1 MGNSKNVYF
10 FPLHSKN
17 QQDKSKKQSEL
28 INQVSLNWDGKSSE
42 PLKLPDI
49 LIKPLFEINLSKLIF
64 NLKSPYNST
73 QSCWKNQI
81 ICGDS
86 LLAMH
91 ALLQEGYQNSV
102 QMIYM
107 DPPYGINYKPQS
119 NQNQIARKGYIDSWR
134 CGLVSYLDHL
144 RDRFVL
150 MRELL
155 NSTGSIFVQI
165 GQTNFHYVRCILDEI
180 FGASNCVNVITFR
193 TAISTNRVTNIADH
207 LLWYA
212 KDKKRVFQRNLFT
225 ERPKEKTQKT
235 FTYIE
240 KEVSKSH
247 SKKLAF
253 KPQEVVLRLKNKS
266 QNRNPRLFPVYLN
279 GKEYYPSSGFEWR
292 WDKVAFDRLIQANRL
307 VDINGKL
314 YGKRYESD
322 FPFMILTNVW
332 MDTSTSTFAARK
344 HYVVHTN
351 PKVIWRCMAMT
362 TKPGDLVLDPTLGS
376 GTTAVVA
383 ERYERRWIGID
394 TNFASIS
401 STMMWLLEKPF
412 QSLQKDPE
420 SQSVLY
426 QTFIKTS
433 LSFIA
438 KGKKESIEFLFDKP
452 LISKKKDRPPSPFKI
467 LTLEAPDGLVD
478 YFKNSN
484 IIDNFNPISYS
495 IIKQLTFS
503 AESIENFEVKRLSK
517 FNTITTANKPLFS
530 PILPHFEYFELCLT
544 DSKILIIYAPFLRPI
559 SELELIS
566 HLEDLNSQS
575 KWDYLILVISLG
587 QLSWGAYHQL
597 YKKYGPTSKQ
607 SNRLRIG
614 YYHNGLTV
622 SQMNVQESSD
632 VAYLS
637 SWIDFGCLSSNSLIK
652 ESNYVFWVVFP
663 IELSDRYFSHNIKV
677 PFFMKIN
684 KNYSSLVP
692 LSKNTKNS
700 VGIFST
706 SLSELN
712 AWVSQNSPSFK
723 DQQSHFCVFDKR
735 GIINYGILFSSNH
748 SSNLQMNK

>member
-1 MGNSKNVYF
+1 MDNSKKLYF

-17 QQDKSKKQSEL
+17 RQSKSSKQNEH
-28 INQVSLNWDGKSSE
+28 INQVSLNWNGKSFE

-64 NLKSPYNST
+64 SLKGSFNST
-73 QSCWKNQI
+73 HFYWKNQI

-91 ALLQEGYQNSV
+91 ALLQDGYQNSV
-102 QMIYM
+102 QMIYV
-107 DPPYGINYKPQS
+107 DPPYGINYKPQNNR
-119 NQNQIARKGYIDSWR
+119 NQTAGKGYIDSWKH
-134 CGLVSYLDHL
+134 GLASYLDHL
-144 RDRFVL
+144 RDRFIL

-165 GQTNFHYVRCILDEI
+165 GQTNMHYVRCILDEI

-193 TAISTNRVTNIADH
+193 TAISTNKVTNIADH

-212 KDKKRVFQRNLFT
+212 KDKKKVFQRKLFT
-225 ERPKEKTQKT
+225 ERPKEKSQKT

-240 KEVSKSH
+240 KEENKLY

-253 KPQEVVLRLKNKS
+253 KPQEVVLRLKNSS
-266 QNRNPRLFPVYLN
+266 QKRNPRLFPVYLD
-279 GKEYYPSSGFEWR
+279 GKEYYPPSGFEWR
-292 WDKVAFDRLIQANRL
+292 WDEVAFDRLIQANRL

-344 HYVVHTN
+344 HYAVHTN

-412 QSLQKDPE
+412 QSLQKDKE

-433 LSFIA
+433 LSSIA
-438 KGKKESIEFLFDKP
+438 KGKKESTEFLFDKP
-452 LISKKKDRPPSPFKI
+452 LTSKKKDRPPSPFKI
-467 LTLEAPDGLVD
+467 LTLEAPDGIVNYLE
-478 YFKNSN
+478 NNN
-484 IIDNFNPISYS
+484 IVDNFLPIFDS
-495 IIKQLTFS
+495 IIKQLTLNS
-503 AESIENFEVKRLSK
+503 KNNDSFEVKRLSE
-517 FNTITTANKPLFS
+517 FFTLTTANKTLLS
-530 PILPHFEYFELCLT
+530 PKLPHFEYFELCLT
-544 DSKILIIYAPFLRPI
+544 NSKILVICAPFLRPI
-559 SELELIS
+559 PELELIS

-575 KWDYLILVISLG
+575 KWDSLILVISLG
-587 QLSWGAYHQL
+587 QLSWGAYQQL
-597 YKKYGPTSKQ
+597 YLKYGPTSKQ

-614 YYHNGLTV
+614 YYHNGLSV
-622 SQMNVQESSD
+622 SQINIQENSD

-637 SWIDFGCLSSNSLIK
+637 SWIDFASLSSNSLMK
-652 ESNYVFWVVFP
+652 GSNYVFWALLPV
-663 IELSDRYFSHNIKV
+663 ELSDRYFSHNLKV
-677 PFFMKIN
+677 PFFIKIS
-684 KNYSSLVP
+684 KNYSSLFS
-692 LSKNTKNS
+692 LSKNKEKF
-700 VGIFST
+700 VGIFS
-706 SLSELN
+706 SSFSELN
-712 AWVSQNSPSFK
+712 AWISQNSPSFS
-723 DQQSHFCVFDKR
+723 DSPSHFCVLDKR
-735 GIINYGILFSSNH
+735 GIINYGILLSLKH
-748 SSNLQMNK
+748 SSNVQINK